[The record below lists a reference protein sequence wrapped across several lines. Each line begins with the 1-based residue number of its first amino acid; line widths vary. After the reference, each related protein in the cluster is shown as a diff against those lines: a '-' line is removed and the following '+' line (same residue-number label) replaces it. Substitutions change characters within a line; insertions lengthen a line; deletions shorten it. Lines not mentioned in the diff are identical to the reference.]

1 VKNSIKL
8 KHYCQ
13 EGTKPGGQPTLFF
26 EVGLE
31 VQDVRS
37 EYRDS
42 YRTCFQAEWLEESD
56 LCWTPDMVNQISLDV
71 LEEIHPLSEFDWP
84 VWGDSKILHHITH
97 HFHPVIW
104 KNSALQ
110 MYSRARENKEDFLL
124 RCQDRVL
131 GDWLAEQKQFWDIF
145 VHRFLDL
152 ENRLIQEIQGDHK
165 EDEKSS
171 SVRLERVR
179 DLLFS
184 VRESLWNFRDGWQLQ
199 YVPSL
204 DWDKEA
210 VPTIQIRL
218 DSLKQDLVSTSK
230 KINENHQKRAGQIER
245 HEVAVTYAQLEIVS
259 RGVMWNSLA
268 PAIQKEPKSYE

>member
-13 EGTKPGGQPTLFF
+13 EGTKPGDQPTLFF

-42 YRTCFQAEWLEESD
+42 YQTCFQAEWLEESD
-56 LCWTPDMVNQISLDV
+56 LFWTPDMVNQVSIDL
-71 LEEIHPLSEFDWP
+71 LEEIQPLSEFDWP
-84 VWGDSKILHHITH
+84 AWGDAKILHYLTH
-97 HFHPVIW
+97 HFCPVIW

-131 GDWLAEQKQFWDIF
+131 GDWFAEQKQFWDIF

-152 ENRLIQEIQGDHK
+152 EKRLIQEMQGDPQ

-171 SVRLERVR
+171 NARLERVR
-179 DLLFS
+179 DSLFS
-184 VRESLWNFRDGWQLQ
+184 VRESLWIFRDGWQLQ
-199 YVPSL
+199 DVPSL
-204 DWDKEA
+204 DWEKEA
-210 VPTIQIRL
+210 VPAIQTRL
-218 DSLKQDLVSTSK
+218 DSLKQDLVSMSK
-230 KINENHQKRAGQIER
+230 KINESHQEKAGHIER
-245 HEVAVTYAQLEIVS
+245 HEVAVTYAQIEIFS

-268 PAIQKEPKSYE
+268 GYTERT